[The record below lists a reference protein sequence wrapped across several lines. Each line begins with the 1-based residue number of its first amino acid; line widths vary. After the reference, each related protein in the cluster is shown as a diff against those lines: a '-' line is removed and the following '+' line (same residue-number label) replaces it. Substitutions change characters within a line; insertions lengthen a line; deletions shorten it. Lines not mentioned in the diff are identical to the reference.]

1 MVKKKKRKRNY
12 HCPGT
17 ETVPAEHC
25 NDQTGHCGAGLRG
38 KDKVNVKDPGVG
50 RASRNLI
57 GNEPG
62 QWNLLESRKGV
73 AVVPEGRGCKA
84 TGMDLAISMAGV
96 ITLKARK

>member
-1 MVKKKKRKRNY
+1 M
-12 HCPGT
+12 
-17 ETVPAEHC
+17 
-25 NDQTGHCGAGLRG
+25 
-38 KDKVNVKDPGVG
+38 NVKDPGVG